1 MLTVEELS
9 NKILDDQFDEVTHS
23 DEEPPVEETEAP
35 NNDEQF
41 VDDDSNAQERYDV
54 QTTDNSDS
62 LTHYG
67 IKGMKWGIRKDREK
81 KPYEPK
87 KKDRRYDGE
96 SDQDYQNR
104 MAREERER
112 SSKQSERSR
121 VKSEKRAAKERA
133 QTQKRMLKSQERIKQ
148 MEIKAQQKNK
158 EIEIAERKR
167 QEARSDKLAKEAEA
181 KRRKEERKAERE
193 KTKSK
198 PVNARTL
205 TDRELNDAIQRLR
218 NEQQYKQ
225 LSLQNKS
232 LPTKTVVKAAT
243 IGGGIL
249 LAVGTA
255 VAKKQLTD
263 VGNQKA
269 GDWLEKKGYLKKGT
283 SNKGGPSITMDDVQ
297 KMVDEAV
304 KAAKGG

>member
-1 MLTVEELS
+1 MTVTVEELS
-9 NKILDDQFDEVTHS
+9 NRILDEGSDVVHSNELDSDRTFDNNS
-23 DEEPPVEETEAP
+23 DDAEIVDEANSPSET
-35 NNDEQF
+35 DE
-41 VDDDSNAQERYDV
+41 
-54 QTTDNSDS
+54 SDS

-67 IKGMKWGIRKDREK
+67 IPGMKWGVRKDREYK
-81 KPYEPK
+81 PK

-112 SSKQSERSR
+112 SSKQSERSK

-133 QTQKRMLKSQERIKQ
+133 QTQKRMLKSQERLRQ
-148 MEIKAQQKNK
+148 MEIKAQQKAK
-158 EIEIAERKR
+158 ETEIAERKR
-167 QEARSDKLAKEAEA
+167 QEARSDKLAKEAKA

-198 PVNARTL
+198 PVNTRTL
-205 TDRELNDAIQRLR
+205 SDRELSDAIQRLR

-232 LPTKTVVKAAT
+232 LPTKTIVKAAT
-243 IGGGIL
+243 VGGGIL

-269 GDWLEKKGYLKKGT
+269 GDWLEKKGYLKKG
-283 SNKGGPSITMDDVQ
+283 SANKGGPSITMDDVQ
-297 KMVDEAV
+297 KMVDEAI
-304 KAAKGG
+304 KAAKGA

>member
-9 NKILDDQFDEVTHS
+9 NKILDDHFDEVTHS
-23 DEEPPVEETEAP
+23 NEEPPVEETGAP
-35 NNDEQF
+35 NNSEQF
-41 VDDDSNAQERYDV
+41 VDDDSNDKERYGV
-54 QTTDNSDS
+54 QSIDESDS

-67 IKGMKWGIRKDREK
+67 VPGMKWGVRKDKEYK
-81 KPYEPK
+81 PK

-112 SSKQSERSR
+112 SSKQSDRSR

-158 EIEIAERKR
+158 EFEIAERKR

-198 PVNARTL
+198 PVNTRTL
-205 TDRELNDAIQRLR
+205 SDRELSDAIQRLR

-297 KMVDEAV
+297 KMVDEAI
-304 KAAKGG
+304 KAAKGGQ

>member
-1 MLTVEELS
+1 MTIEELS
-9 NKILDDQFDEVTHS
+9 NRILDDNFGEAVHS
-23 DEEPPVEETEAP
+23 NGDLPAEETETP
-35 NNDEQF
+35 DNSEQF
-41 VDDDSNAQERYDV
+41 VNDNLNDLEYHVV
-54 QTTDNSDS
+54 QTTEDSDS
-62 LTHYG
+62 LSHYG
-67 IKGMKWGIRKDREK
+67 IPGMKWGVRKEK
-81 KPYEPK
+81 KYEPK

-112 SSKQSERSR
+112 SSKQSERSK

-133 QTQKRMLKSQERIKQ
+133 QTQKRMLKSQEKIRQ

-158 EIEIAERKR
+158 EMDTAERIR
-167 QEARSDKLAKEAEA
+167 QEKRSDKLAKEAEA

>member
-1 MLTVEELS
+1 MTMTVEELS
-9 NKILDDQFDEVTHS
+9 NRILDEGFGLEVVHS
-23 DEEPPVEETEAP
+23 DENPLE
-35 NNDEQF
+35 NSL
-41 VDDDSNAQERYDV
+41 DDSTIDESN
-54 QTTDNSDS
+54 S

-67 IKGMKWGIRKDREK
+67 IKGMKWGIRKDKEYK
-81 KPYEPK
+81 PK

-112 SSKQSERSR
+112 SSKQSEKLK
-121 VKSEKRAAKERA
+121 VQTEKRAAKERA

-158 EIEIAERKR
+158 ELEIAERKR
-167 QEARSDKLAKEAEA
+167 QEARADKLAKEAEV
-181 KRRKEERKAERE
+181 KRRKEEKE
-193 KTKSK
+193 KTKTK
-198 PVNARTL
+198 PVNTRTL
-205 TDRELNDAIQRLR
+205 SDQELNDAIQRLR
-218 NEQQYKQ
+218 NEQTYKQ

-283 SNKGGPSITMDDVQ
+283 SNKGGPTITMDDIQ
-297 KMVDEAV
+297 KMVNEAV
-304 KAAKGG
+304 KASKGG